1 VCEGCGDCGIQSN
14 CVSIVP
20 LETEYGR
27 KRQID
32 QSNCNKDYSCVDGF
46 CPSFV
51 SLEGDV
57 RIKKNYNNELLKK
70 INTSISEPILPEINK
85 SYGIMIAGIGG
96 TGVVTIGAILATAA
110 QIDGKGS
117 GVLDMTGLAQKG
129 GSVKS
134 FLRIFKDPKQIS
146 TIRLSFG
153 DTNLLMGFD
162 LLVANDDEVLKTLD
176 KQTTKSIIN
185 SDEVMTGEF
194 TRDKNFSL
202 PFDEMKENLIRIIGE
217 NNTNFI
223 PSNTIASK
231 ILGDS
236 ILSNMFI
243 VGNAYQSGLLP
254 INAKAIEQAIR
265 LNGVSIEENLNAFRL
280 GRYSVN
286 INKEILNIIYDK
298 DKVLKSFDEKYKN
311 RFNFLIAYQNEKY
324 AKKYKKLVDYA
335 KNCEQKI
342 DNGNNFS
349 KAVAANYF
357 KLMSYKDE
365 YEVAR
370 LYSNN
375 EFINKINQ
383 SFEGNFKINF
393 YLAPPIFFKKDK
405 VTKNPLKTKFG
416 PWLMILFKILSKFK
430 F

>member
-1 VCEGCGDCGIQSN
+1 MCEGCGDCGIQSN

-20 LETEYGR
+20 VETEYGR

-51 SLEGDV
+51 SVEGNLT
-57 RIKKNYNNELLKK
+57 IKKNNNKELIKK
-70 INTSISEPILPEINK
+70 INSSISEPKLPEIEK

-96 TGVVTIGAILATAA
+96 TGVVTIGAILSTAA

-134 FLRIFKDPKQIS
+134 FLRIFKDPKEIS
-146 TIRLSFG
+146 TIRLSYG

-176 KQTTKSIIN
+176 KQITKSIIN

-194 TRDKNFSL
+194 TRDKDFYL

-217 NNTNFI
+217 DNTNFI
-223 PSNTIASK
+223 PSNTIANK

-254 INAKAIEQAIR
+254 IKANAIEQAIK
-265 LNGVSIEENLNAFRL
+265 LNGASIEQNLNAFRPVSYTHL
-280 GRYSVN
+280 T
-286 INKEILNIIYDK
+286 LPT
-298 DKVLKSFDEKYKN
+298 N
-311 RFNFLIAYQNEKY
+311 R
-324 AKKYKKLVDYA
+324 
-335 KNCEQKI
+335 
-342 DNGNNFS
+342 
-349 KAVAANYF
+349 
-357 KLMSYKDE
+357 
-365 YEVAR
+365 EV
-370 LYSNN
+370 
-375 EFINKINQ
+375 
-383 SFEGNFKINF
+383 
-393 YLAPPIFFKKDK
+393 
-405 VTKNPLKTKFG
+405 
-416 PWLMILFKILSKFK
+416 
-430 F
+430 